1 MVWLVA
7 AKIAGIALLVDTLGV
22 QSFDFPKTLYSH
34 AVAWFIAAVLGAAIP
49 RFRHQIVPRSRLH
62 LVVFAFI
69 GANVLAAL
77 FAEDHYVALF
87 GEWKRYLGLTFVLDM
102 VILYFAVA
110 TAFRKPRDWIVLG
123 VAAACATV
131 AMSIYAFVQRAGLDP
146 VRWADDPQ
154 PRPFATMGQPDIYG
168 QYLSVA
174 FATGLGIAL
183 FVPAR
188 AARLVGAAVAVLALA
203 TSAIVA
209 TRGSTIGMGA
219 AILVAVP
226 LWLFIHGF
234 RRLPIMRSG
243 LGLAAVVAATAAIVL
258 LTPLGDR
265 VRATLVGTQVTDRLL
280 IYRSAFNAYV
290 ARPILGWGP
299 DGTAA
304 AYPSFTFPETPGVLG
319 VNPILS
325 SAHSWPL
332 QAAVTTGTLGL
343 AALIALIV
351 AGTIILLRMT
361 REAAWLAAPLLLA
374 SVAYWAHGL
383 VTVGSISVDWI
394 PWVVLGAAASRAVE
408 PVTTPRTAH
417 PRPWAEGLVLGVCAV
432 GLVLGYPAWAANRDA
447 LAARVA
453 VERPDGARA
462 VAAARSAIAEDRGRS
477 TYWSILGRGLDLQ
490 GQWKAA
496 GDAYAEAASRAPYDP
511 TTWESLAVSRTRQA
525 QSGDGSSGGEQ
536 AALDAA
542 RQAVR
547 RDANNAGA
555 HVVLAQLLT
564 AFGHFDQGLAE
575 AVIAIRQYP
584 ADPRFDAVAAQAAGQ
599 AVDKSQARELVESA
613 LAAKESVT
621 LEVVDARLALQLG
634 DRAAAIQH
642 ATRALQLAPD
652 NAEAKDILRMAG
664 G

>member
-7 AKIAGIALLVDTLGV
+7 AKIVGITLLVDTLGI

-34 AVAWFIAAVLGAAIP
+34 AVAWLIAAVLGAAIV
-49 RFRHQIVPRSRLH
+49 RFGRRVIPRSRLH

-77 FAEDHYVALF
+77 FAENHYVALF

-110 TAFRKPRDWIVLG
+110 TAFRTPRDWIALG

-131 AMSIYAFVQRAGLDP
+131 AMSTYAFVQRAGLDP
-146 VRWADDPQ
+146 VRWTDDPQ
-154 PRPFATMGQPDIYG
+154 SRPFATMGNPDIYG

-174 FATGLGIAL
+174 FAASLGVAL

-188 AARLVGAAVAVLALA
+188 AARIAGGAVAVLALA

-209 TRGSTIGMGA
+209 TRGSAIGMGA
-219 AILVAVP
+219 ALAVVVP
-226 LWLFIHGF
+226 LWLFVHGL
-234 RRLPIMRSG
+234 RRLPVVRGG
-243 LGLAAVVAATAAIVL
+243 LGLAAVAVACVAIVT

-265 VRATLVGTQVTDRLL
+265 VRATLAGTQVTDRLL

-290 ARPILGWGP
+290 ARPVVGWGP

-343 AALIALIV
+343 VALVALIV
-351 AGTIILLRMT
+351 AETIVLLRMT
-361 REAAWLAAPLLLA
+361 RDATWLAAPLLLA

-408 PVTTPRTAH
+408 PTVVARPGRQRRTV
-417 PRPWAEGLVLGVCAV
+417 EQLVLGVCAV

-453 VERPDGARA
+453 VERRDGALA
-462 VAAARSAIAEDRGRS
+462 VAAARSAIAEDRGRA

-536 AALDAA
+536 AALEAA
-542 RQAVR
+542 RQPVR

-555 HVVLAQLLT
+555 
-564 AFGHFDQGLAE
+564 
-575 AVIAIRQYP
+575 
-584 ADPRFDAVAAQAAGQ
+584 
-599 AVDKSQARELVESA
+599 
-613 LAAKESVT
+613 
-621 LEVVDARLALQLG
+621 
-634 DRAAAIQH
+634 
-642 ATRALQLAPD
+642 
-652 NAEAKDILRMAG
+652 
-664 G
+664 